1 LEIPEK
7 VRRNAALMGEPGQL
21 WLASLPQQ
29 VAELERRWAI
39 KIEQSVQ
46 RSSEAFVAYARTS
59 DGLDVV
65 VKMVIPGIDPA
76 RQELRI
82 LRAARGAG
90 YARLIC
96 SDEVNNAMLLEKLG
110 PRLDQLP
117 LPIDQQIQII
127 CAALGEAW
135 MIPIDGPML
144 PTGAD
149 KASELAEAIQSHWD
163 PLGRLCAPRTI
174 ERALGYVE
182 RRRRAFNP
190 ALSVFAHGDAHQGN
204 TLVAPGSAT
213 GFKLVDPDGAF
224 AERAFDLAIMM
235 REWGQVMPRGDV
247 LRLGRHRCCLL
258 AEFTGTEQQP
268 IWEWGL
274 IQCVRN
280 GLLLHRMG
288 LNEPASVSLA
298 MADAWSVAGFGS

>member
-1 LEIPEK
+1 MEIPEK

-29 VAELERRWAI
+29 IAELERRWAVKI
-39 KIEQSVQ
+39 KQPVQ
-46 RSSEAFVAYARTS
+46 RSSEAFVADARTS

-82 LRAARGAG
+82 LRAAQGVG

-117 LPIDQQIQII
+117 LPVDRQIQMI

-135 MIPIDGPML
+135 MIPIEGPLL

-149 KASELAEAIQSHWD
+149 KASELAEAIQSLWD
-163 PLGRLCAPRTI
+163 PGERLCAPRTI
-174 ERALGYVE
+174 ERALGYAE

-190 ALSVFAHGDAHQGN
+190 ALSVLAHGDAHQGN
-204 TLVAPGSAT
+204 TLVATDSAA

-224 AERAFDLAIMM
+224 AERAFDLAVMM
-235 REWGQVMPRGDV
+235 RERGHVMPKGDV
-247 LRLGRHRCCLL
+247 VQLGRHRCCLL
-258 AEFTGTEQQP
+258 AEFTGTEHQP

-274 IQCVRN
+274 IQCVWN
-280 GLLLHRMG
+280 GLLLHRIG

-298 MADAWSVAGFGS
+298 MADAWSVAGFGP